1 MSARRTIVLA
11 FALFSTSSIQ
21 TASAAALAFFL
32 NGKIVTID
40 APSLSESKQIP
51 ASSRSLSGPL
61 LERLDAL
68 TVNGPYYPMRP
79 TRFDQTIHSAARE
92 NNLHPLLLKS
102 LVAIESNFNPHATS
116 NKGAVGLT
124 QLMPA
129 TAARMNVR
137 DRKDAQANLGGGARY
152 LRTLLT
158 RYDDNLDLALAAYNA
173 GEGAVDRYGAIP
185 PYVETRNF
193 VRKVRELFSR
203 SMSVAP
209 APGQASDSKHDTAS
223 HQGQFR

>member
-1 MSARRTIVLA
+1 MSARRTTVLV
-11 FALFSTSSIQ
+11 FALFSAGSIQ
-21 TASAAALAFFL
+21 TASGAALAFFL
-32 NGKIVTID
+32 DGKIVTID
-40 APSLSESKQIP
+40 APSLNENKQTP
-51 ASSRSLSGPL
+51 ASSLSLPGTL

-79 TRFDQTIHSAARE
+79 TRFDQTIHSAAVQ
-92 NNLHPLLLKS
+92 NNLPPLLLKS
-102 LVAIESNFNPHATS
+102 LVAIESNFDPHATS

-129 TAARMNVR
+129 TAARLNVH
-137 DRKDAQANLGGGARY
+137 DRKDARANLGGGARY

-185 PYVETRNF
+185 PYTETRNF

-203 SMSVAP
+203 SMSVAA
-209 APGQASDSKHDTAS
+209 APSRAIDSKLDTAAD
-223 HQGQFR
+223 QGQFR